1 MGGQAFFTV
10 DVEDWYKGMAAGGY
24 RIERPTQ
31 WRNGLDSL
39 RELIDGSPHR
49 ITLFVVGDYAPKV
62 GSQLE
67 GLVAGGHEI
76 ASHGLAHTEMPHR
89 YPDLVDWLK
98 RGRTELEDRFS
109 IEVKGFR
116 APKFGTPLGM
126 SLGQFRDATAAAG
139 FSYVSDTRQLGDR
152 SAVAEFPVLCLG
164 RLRVGGGSY
173 QRLIPKAL
181 LGSYVTQA
189 YRPVL
194 YYHSYDFGSELPR
207 FKEIPLP
214 MATALP
220 VFKQLFARDRI
231 LPRFQNLL
239 GQFGSKTLSEEL
251 SALG

>member
-39 RELIDGSPHR
+39 RQLIDGSPHR
-49 ITLFVVGDYAPKV
+49 ITLFVVGDYAPTV
-62 GSQLE
+62 ERQLE
-67 GLVAGGHEI
+67 RLVAGGHEI
-76 ASHGLAHTEMPHR
+76 ASHGPAHTEMPPR

-98 RGRTELEDRFS
+98 RGRSNLEERFS
-109 IEVKGFR
+109 VGVKGFR
-116 APKFGTPLGM
+116 APRFGKPLGM
-126 SLGQFRDATAAAG
+126 SLGHFRDAIAEAG
-139 FSYVSDTRQLGDR
+139 FSYVSDARQLGSQ
-152 SAVAEFPVLCLG
+152 SAVAEFPVLRLG

-181 LGSYVTQA
+181 LGSYVAQA
-189 YRPVL
+189 HRPVL
-194 YYHSYDFGSELPR
+194 YYHSYDFGRELPS

-220 VFKQLFARDRI
+220 VCKQLFARNRI

-239 GQFGSKTLSEEL
+239 GQFGSKTLSEGL